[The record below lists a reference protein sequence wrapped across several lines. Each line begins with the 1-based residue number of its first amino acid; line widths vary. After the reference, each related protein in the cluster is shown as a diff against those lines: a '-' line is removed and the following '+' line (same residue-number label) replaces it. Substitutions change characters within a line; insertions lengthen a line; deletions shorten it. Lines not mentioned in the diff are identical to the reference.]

1 MSKATRRAYDI
12 ILGAQQNKSI
22 TGFFPPLNDEEL
34 RLYNSVQEECTQY
47 RARGIEPMFEIP
59 VDALPD
65 DDEDEKPAGESWHYK
80 FMRTLTEKEFAIEIA
95 SVLDDLRDLRDEYI
109 VADFAGVGL
118 PVAFVQA
125 AVKQGAGPNRNFLVE
140 YGLEDDASK
149 VQLFRLLPENCRCYL
164 AQVKAIFHD
173 VCVQGKEPT
182 RWQWEDVSHI
192 LE

>member
-1 MSKATRRAYDI
+1 MYNILRRFFA
-12 ILGAQQNKSI
+12 LKNAQN
-22 TGFFPPLNDEEL
+22 FF
-34 RLYNSVQEECTQY
+34 SST
-47 RARGIEPMFEIP
+47 
-59 VDALPD
+59 
-65 DDEDEKPAGESWHYK
+65 
-80 FMRTLTEKEFAIEIA
+80 TEKEFAIEIA

-140 YGLEDDASK
+140 YGLEDDAGK

-173 VCVQGKEPT
+173 VCVKGKVPNK
-182 RWQWEDVSHI
+182 WQWEDVSHI